1 MNILVTGGCGFIGT
15 NFIRYILDKH
25 ENYKVCNVD
34 KLTYGGNLENLKDLE
49 KNSRYKFVKGDIC
62 NKNLVL
68 DVMKQSDIVVHFAAE
83 SHVDNS
89 IRDSNAFIH
98 SNVKGTQTLL
108 DAAKLCRI
116 QKFIQISTDEVYG
129 SIIKGSSK
137 ETDIL
142 EPNNPYSASKA
153 AGDMLARAYNVTFNV
168 PIIIT
173 RSSNNF
179 GPYQHPEKLIPLF
192 VTNLL
197 RGKKVPLYGDGLNV
211 REWLYVM
218 DNCEAIDK
226 VLHKGEIGEIYNIG
240 GGTEQTNFEITK
252 LLLKELGK
260 DDSYVDFVKD
270 RLGHDRRYALN
281 ISKIK
286 KLGWKPKYSFEKA
299 LKETVNWYRENR
311 KWWLKLKK

>member
-1 MNILVTGGCGFIGT
+1 MNILVTGGCGFIGS
-15 NFIRYILDKH
+15 NFVRYMLDNHK
-25 ENYKVCNVD
+25 NYKICNID
-34 KLTYGGNLENLKDLE
+34 KLTYGGNLENLKDIE
-49 KNSRYKFVKGDIC
+49 KNPKYNFIKGDIC

-68 DVMKQSDIVVHFAAE
+68 DIMKQSDVVVHFAAE

-129 SIIKGSSK
+129 SITKGSSK
-137 ETDIL
+137 EIDIL

-153 AGDMLARAYNVTFNV
+153 AGDMLARAYNITFDV
-168 PIIIT
+168 PTIIT

-211 REWLYVM
+211 REWLYVI

-226 VLHKGEIGEIYNIG
+226 ILHKGQIGEIYNIG

-252 LLLKELGK
+252 LLLKELDK

-270 RLGHDRRYALN
+270 RPGHDRRYSLN
-281 ISKIK
+281 ISKMK
-286 KLGWKPKYSFEKA
+286 KMGWEPKYDFKEA
-299 LKETVNWYRENR
+299 IKETAKWYRENR
-311 KWWLKLKK
+311 KWWLKLKS

>member
-1 MNILVTGGCGFIGT
+1 MNILVTGGCGFIGS
-15 NFIRYILDKH
+15 NFVRYMFDKH
-25 ENYKVCNVD
+25 EDYKICNID
-34 KLTYGGNLENLKDLE
+34 KLTYGGNLENLRDLE
-49 KNSRYKFVKGDIC
+49 KNPRYNFVKGDIC
-62 NKNLVL
+62 NKKLIL
-68 DVMKQSDIVVHFAAE
+68 EVMKQSDVVVHFAAE

-89 IRDSNAFIH
+89 IIDSNAFIH

-116 QKFIQISTDEVYG
+116 QKFIHISTDEVYG
-129 SIIKGSSK
+129 SITKGSSK

-153 AGDMLARAYNVTFNV
+153 AGDMLVRAYNATFNV
-168 PIIIT
+168 PTIIT

-179 GPYQHPEKLIPLF
+179 GPYQHTEKLIPLF

-197 RGKKVPLYGDGLNV
+197 KGKKVPLYGDGLNV
-211 REWLYVM
+211 REWLYVI

-226 VLHKGEIGEIYNIG
+226 ILHKGKIGEIYNIG
-240 GGTEQTNFEITK
+240 SGTEQTNFEITK
-252 LLLKELGK
+252 LLLKELNK

-270 RLGHDRRYALN
+270 RLGHDRRYSLN

-286 KLGWKPKYSFEKA
+286 KLGWKPKYGFEKA
-299 LKETVNWYRENR
+299 IKETVKWYRENR
-311 KWWLKLKK
+311 KWWLKLKS